1 MSTRKSIRLAT
12 DIGGTFTDL
21 VAFDEA
27 TGTIQL
33 GKASSTP
40 DDFARGILDAVDVAA
55 FGLGDQALTAVG
67 YFVHGCTVVIN
78 AITERKGVKTA
89 LITTKGFRD
98 VLEIGRG
105 NRPDMYNLRYQ
116 KPRPFV
122 PRHLRFEVL
131 ERVDFRGEVLTP
143 LDLSGLDAIAQ
154 ACVAAQVE
162 AVAICLLHAYAHPDH
177 EQAVA
182 AALRA
187 KLPAVAITIS
197 SDIIREWREYERTN
211 TTVLNGYVMPIV
223 QGYLDRLEAATSARG
238 LTSPRHVMQ
247 SNGGTASF
255 ATAKQ
260 LPIYLIESGPVAGV
274 IGAAAIGKAAGY
286 ANVISFDVG
295 GTTAKCSLI
304 EQGEPK
310 TTTEYKLEW
319 TPLSPGYPVKT
330 TVVDIVEIGAGGG
343 SLAWFDEG
351 GQFHV
356 GPKSA
361 GANPGPACYGLGGT
375 APTVTDA
382 KLVAGVINAENF
394 LGGQLTVYPELARQ
408 ALAPIAA
415 RLGTTIEAAANGI
428 IRMANA
434 SMTEALKL
442 ISVQKGYDPRDFVL
456 VAFGGGGAMH
466 AAALA
471 KELHIG
477 RVLIPPHPGHFSA
490 WGMLMTLP
498 RIDLV
503 RTSVHRSN
511 AISAAAL
518 TAQFQVLEAEV
529 AARFALDTAQ
539 GENGA
544 AAGQILFQRKAD
556 LRYHGQEHTVAV
568 PVARAIESIDKIVAD
583 FHAGHER
590 MYTFQLPETPVEFV
604 NFHVTGFLQAQTPTI
619 QKGELMSGGTPIA
632 STVRLVDF
640 DVDGVHETA
649 IYQRSHLQ
657 PGFTAVGPLIVEEA
671 ASTTL
676 VHPGQTLAVDGFG
689 NLVINL

>member
-1 MSTRKSIRLAT
+1 MTIRLAT

-27 TGTIQL
+27 SGTVQL

-40 DDFARGILDAVDVAA
+40 DDFARGILDAVDVADLSLSDVA
-55 FGLGDQALTAVG
+55 

-116 KPRPFV
+116 KPTPFV
-122 PRHLRFEVL
+122 PRHLRFEVP
-131 ERVDFRGEVLTP
+131 ERVSFQGDVLTA
-143 LDLSGLDAIAQ
+143 LDLSGLDAIAE
-154 ACVAAQVE
+154 ACRVAGVE
-162 AVAICLLHAYAHPDH
+162 AIAVCLLHAYAYPAH
-177 EQAVA
+177 EQTVA
-182 AALRA
+182 AALQE
-187 KLPAVAITIS
+187 KLPHIAITIS

-223 QGYLDRLEAATSARG
+223 QGYLDRLEDATGDRG
-238 LTSPRHVMQ
+238 LTSPRHIMQ

-255 ATAKQ
+255 ETAKQ

-286 ANVISFDVG
+286 DNVISFDVG

-304 EQGEPK
+304 ENGEPK

-343 SLAWFDEG
+343 SIAWFDDG

-382 KLVAGVINAENF
+382 KLVAGVINADNF
-394 LGGQLTVYPELARQ
+394 LGGQLTVYPELARH

-415 RLGTTIEAAANGI
+415 KMGTTVEAAANGI

-434 SMTEALKL
+434 NMTEALKL
-442 ISVQKGYDPRDFVL
+442 ISVQKGYDPRDFAL

-471 KELHIG
+471 KELHIA
-477 RVLIPPHPGHFSA
+477 RVIIPPHPGHFSA
-490 WGMLMTLP
+490 WGMLVTLP
-498 RIDLV
+498 RVDLV
-503 RTSVHRSN
+503 RTSVHRSSV
-511 AISAAAL
+511 ISVDEV
-518 TAQFQVLEAEV
+518 TAQFLTLQDEV
-529 AARFALDTAQ
+529 TARLVADDHQTAT
-539 GENGA
+539 GS
-544 AAGQILFQRKAD
+544 ILLQRRAD
-556 LRYHGQEHTVAV
+556 LRYQGQEHTVSV
-568 PVARAIESIDKIVAD
+568 PVALEIGGMAQIVDD
-583 FHAGHER
+583 FHAAHER
-590 MYTFQLPETPVEFV
+590 MYTFQLPDTPVEFV
-604 NFHVTGFLQAQTPTI
+604 NFHVTGFRQVETPAIQTLAWRGPAAPP
-619 QKGELMSGGTPIA
+619 MPP
-632 STVRLVDF
+632 VRAVDF
-640 DVDGVHETA
+640 DVDGIHETA
-649 IYQRSHLQ
+649 IYQRHELP
-657 PGFTAVGPLIVEEA
+657 PGFAADGPLIVEEA

-676 VHPGQTLAVDGFG
+676 VHPRQTLTVDAFG
-689 NLVINL
+689 NLVIGT